1 MHALAKGAARA
12 SGLCHHLSIFDAA
25 WEIIYRLRSPKG
37 ARLRAIGNPAGPAQL
52 REEII
57 LSARPSSLERID
69 RSHVPDNPEVIGSSV
84 GRYRQTL

>member
-1 MHALAKGAARA
+1 
-12 SGLCHHLSIFDAA
+12 
-25 WEIIYRLRSPKG
+25 
-37 ARLRAIGNPAGPAQL
+37 
-52 REEII
+52 